1 MKKSKMLVSNA
12 LSIIFQ
18 FLYKHSFLSKNKS
31 MNGLGD
37 LVIQLQDKFGL
48 ILDELNNNILI
59 FIGDNSEK
67 GAFKKRISDPI
78 EFKDKIVLE
87 LSKMGHKN
95 GLDIFIKKA
104 DISSINE
111 EFILIIECFEA
122 KYKALT
128 GVSDKLLN
136 MPYILGFQ
144 NNQGIGSLLI
154 NKTGDTEN
162 TSLFFTYI
170 SGLNNREIWTKKIEE
185 IKQYLNYNIIL
196 KFNDEKQLIEVK
208 RVPKLK
214 SAFEFMKDGVRWQDY
229 MKQGE
234 IFLGFNSEGAVYT
247 PLKSMTHLFLTGEAG
262 AGKSVDFQLI
272 FKSLLYNLNLFEK
285 CYMID
290 LKRTEF
296 VSFKDI
302 KDERLEVVLEHKKV
316 LNIILDVELEMDAR
330 MAYMEDNRLK
340 SIGNFIFLAV
350 DEYAELN
357 NIASAKGVNK
367 KQAQN
372 VLVTIN
378 RLAALGRAMGIRL
391 YFQTQFGTAESI
403 DTTLRGNLQ
412 SRVLMRTKSASQ
424 QGVVIPAEFREEY
437 ENPAQF
443 ETGRK
448 IFMDQG
454 TGEIHLLQSIFTE
467 NEKGDSTNFMEAY
480 EMGKSIPK
488 VEMLEEKLKP
498 YKIALL
504 KEHLQDTELDE
515 KSAEF
520 YKSKLEALTQERQE
534 IIPQETDDEQ
544 KSNITRALASEDD
557 FNNVL
562 DELL

>member
-1 MKKSKMLVSNA
+1 MQKNKLLQI
-12 LSIIFQ
+12 LSSILK
-18 FLYKHSFLSKNKS
+18 FLYKHSFLSKNQ
-31 MNGLGD
+31 NYTELGD
-37 LVIQLQDKFGL
+37 LVIQLKDKFGL
-48 ILDELNNNILI
+48 ELDQLTGNILT
-59 FIGDNSEK
+59 FFGDNSET
-67 GAFKKRISDPI
+67 GFFKKKVQNPI
-78 EFKDKIVLE
+78 EFKEKIVFE
-87 LSKMGHKN
+87 LSKIGHKS
-95 GLDIFIKKA
+95 GLDIRVIKA

-111 EFILIIECFEA
+111 EFILVIECSET
-122 KYKALT
+122 KYKSLSN
-128 GVSDKLLN
+128 VSERLLN
-136 MPYILGFQ
+136 MPNILGFQ
-144 NNQGIGSLLI
+144 NNQGIGALLVD
-154 NKTGDTEN
+154 KTGSAEN
-162 TSLFFTYI
+162 ISLVYTYI
-170 SGLNNREIWTKKIEE
+170 SGLDNRDIWTKKIEE

-196 KFNDEKQLIEVK
+196 KFDDEKQLVEVK
-208 RVPKLK
+208 RVPKLR
-214 SAFEFMKDGVRWQDY
+214 SAFEFMKDGIKWQDY

-234 IFLGFNSEGAVYT
+234 IFLGFNVEGPVYT

-272 FKSLLYNLNLFEK
+272 YKSLLFNINLFEK

-296 VSFKDI
+296 VSFKDLQDDRI
-302 KDERLEVVLEHKKV
+302 EVVLEHKKV
-316 LNIILDVELEMDAR
+316 LNIVLDVELEMDAR

-340 SIGNFIFLAV
+340 SIHNFIFLAV

-372 VLVTIN
+372 VLITIN

-437 ENPAQF
+437 PNPAQF

-448 IFMDQG
+448 IFQDQG

-480 EMGKSIPK
+480 EMGKNIPK
-488 VEMLEEKLKP
+488 VERLEEKLKS
-498 YKIALL
+498 YKIKILQ
-504 KEHLQDTELDE
+504 EHLKDEELDE
-515 KSAEF
+515 KSLEF
-520 YKSKLEALTQERQE
+520 YKTRLAEFTQVEQAKIQE
-534 IIPQETDDEQ
+534 ENPT
-544 KSNITRALASEDD
+544 SNIDKASKSEED
-557 FNNVL
+557 FNETL
-562 DELL
+562 DSLL

>member
-1 MKKSKMLVSNA
+1 MRKILFEFLK
-12 LSIIFQ
+12 
-18 FLYKHSFLSKNKS
+18 FLYAHSFLSKNRS
-31 MNGLGD
+31 ISGLGD
-37 LVIQLQDKFGL
+37 LVIQLKDKYGL
-48 ILDELNNNILI
+48 VLDELNDNILI
-59 FIGDNSEK
+59 FIGENNEN
-67 GAFKKRISDPI
+67 GAFKRKISDPI
-78 EFKDKIVLE
+78 EFKEKIVLE
-87 LSKMGHKN
+87 LAKMGHKN
-95 GLDIFIKKA
+95 GLEIIIKKA
-104 DISSINE
+104 TLSSVNE
-111 EFILIIECFEA
+111 EFILVIECFEA
-122 KYKALT
+122 KYKALKD
-128 GVSDKLLN
+128 VSNKLLN

-144 NNQGIGSLLI
+144 NNQGISSLLVE
-154 NKTGDTEN
+154 KTGNTET

-170 SGLNNREIWTKKIEE
+170 SGLNNRDIWTKKIEE

-196 KFNDEKQLIEVK
+196 KFDDEKQLVEVK
-208 RVPKLK
+208 QVPKLK
-214 SAFEFMKDGVRWQDY
+214 SAFEFMASGTKWQNY

-234 IFLGFNSEGAVYT
+234 IFLGFNAEGAVYT

-302 KDERLEVVLEHKKV
+302 NDERLEVVLEHRQV
-316 LNIILDVELEMDAR
+316 LNIILDVELEMDSR

-488 VEMLEEKLKP
+488 VEILDEKLKP
-498 YKIALL
+498 YKIKIL
-504 KEHLQDTELDE
+504 KEHLQDKELDE

-520 YKSKLEALTQERQE
+520 YTIKLESLTQEKC
-534 IIPQETDDEQ
+534 TLSLQ
-544 KSNITRALASEDD
+544 KNNDMQKISNTARATASEDD
-557 FNNVL
+557 FNSILN
-562 DELL
+562 ELI